1 MKMTVKKVQHPYIT
15 TNSKIRHGEP
25 VISGTSIRV
34 IDIAVRY
41 EIMGMSP
48 EDIIIAHPHLNL
60 SQIHDAL
67 SYYYEHKKEID
78 RIWRDSTKKTETL
91 KRSHPSIMD
100 KKIGTIK
107 DILTAEEMKNKIEFL

>member
-1 MKMTVKKVQHPYIT
+1 MKTSVKKVKHPYIT
-15 TNSKIRHGEP
+15 TINKIRHGEP

-91 KRSHPSIMD
+91 KRSHPSVMD

-107 DILTAEEMKNKIEFL
+107 DIYR